1 MSYIKGSDMS
11 AWQGKYVI
19 GLTGNIATGKSVVR
33 KMLEHMGA
41 YGIDADALGHRAI
54 ARGAPGYQAVV
65 DHFGKWILTP
75 DGQIDRNK
83 LGMIVFSDRQAMSQ
97 LEAIVHP
104 LVHQAVDLLVKHSQ
118 QMVIVIEAIK
128 LIESGLRSRC
138 DTLWVVYASEEIQVT
153 RLVQKRGMN
162 EAAARQRMAAQ
173 PPQQGKVDLA
183 DIIIRNDKSFD
194 DTWQQVFTAWQ
205 RTVPQSEAGLIEQ
218 VKTLTDQMTVQ
229 RARPKQAMEMADFI
243 NRIADNQRTIK
254 SDDIIA
260 WLSEKAFL
268 LLRRQEKLIGIIGW
282 QVENLI
288 ARVDDIYWD
297 PEIPFSEVIRALL
310 EEMEIASRNL
320 QCEIALLFIPPHLA
334 TQSALWTS
342 LGYKEGNINSLSTR
356 AWQEAAKESM
366 PMGSILFYKE
376 LRKDRVLRP
385 V

>member
-1 MSYIKGSDMS
+1 MST
-11 AWQGKYVI
+11 WQGKYII

-33 KMLEHMGA
+33 KMLEHLGA

-65 DHFGKWILTP
+65 DHFGKWILSP

-83 LGMIVFSDRQAMSQ
+83 LSVVVFSDSGAMTQ
-97 LEAIVHP
+97 LETIIHP
-104 LVHQAVDLLVKHSQ
+104 LVNQAVDMLVRHSQ
-118 QMVIVIEAIK
+118 QMVIVLEAIK
-128 LIESGLRSRC
+128 LIESSLKDRC
-138 DTLWVVYASEEIQVT
+138 DSTWVVYAPEETQIA

-162 EAAARQRMAAQ
+162 DMTAHQRMAAQ
-173 PPQQGKVDLA
+173 SPQQGKIDVA

-194 DTWQQVFTAWQ
+194 DTWQQVFAAWLKV
-205 RTVPQSEAGLIEQ
+205 VPQTEAGLTETEQ
-218 VKTLTDQMTVQ
+218 VKTLAGQMSVQ
-229 RARPKQAMEMADFI
+229 RARPKRAMEMAEFI
-243 NRIADNQRTIK
+243 NKIADNQRTIR

-260 WLSEKAFL
+260 WLGEKAFL
-268 LLRRQEKLIGIIGW
+268 LLKRQDKLVGIIGW

-297 PEIPFSEVIRALL
+297 PEIPFTDIMKPLL
-310 EEMEIASRNL
+310 EEMEVASRNL

-334 TQSALWTS
+334 IQTQVWAS

-366 PMGSILFYKE
+366 PEGCILYYKI

>member
-1 MSYIKGSDMS
+1 MS

-33 KMLEHMGA
+33 KMVEHLGA

-65 DHFGKWILTP
+65 EQFGKWILSP
-75 DGQIDRNK
+75 DGQIDRSK
-83 LGMIVFSDRQAMSQ
+83 LSLVVFSDPSAMSQ
-97 LEAIVHP
+97 LEMIVHP
-104 LVHQAVDLLVKHSQ
+104 LVAQAVDMLVRHSQ

-128 LIESGLRSRC
+128 LIESSLQSRC
-138 DTLWVVYASEEIQVT
+138 DSLWVVYAPEESQIA

-162 EAAARQRMAAQ
+162 DTAARQRMTAQ
-173 PPQQGKVDLA
+173 SPQQGKIDAA

-205 RTVPQSEAGLIEQ
+205 KSVPQNEAGLTEQ
-218 VKTLTDQMTVQ
+218 VKNLAGQMSVQ
-229 RARPKQAMEMADFI
+229 RARPKQAMEMAEFI
-243 NRIADNQRTIK
+243 NRVADNQRTIK

-260 WLSEKAFL
+260 WLGEKAFL
-268 LLRRQEKLIGIIGW
+268 MLKRQEKLVGIIGW

-297 PEIPFSEVIRALL
+297 PEIPFSEIMHSLL

-334 TQSALWTS
+334 ILTGVWAA

-366 PMGSILFYKE
+366 PVGCILYYKE

>member
-1 MSYIKGSDMS
+1 MSSIKENDMS
-11 AWQGKYVI
+11 AWQGKFVI

-33 KMLEHMGA
+33 KMIEHLGA
-41 YGIDADALGHRAI
+41 YGIDADSLGHRAI

-65 DHFGKWILTP
+65 ELFGKWILTP
-75 DGQIDRNK
+75 DNQIDRSK
-83 LGMIVFSDRQAMSQ
+83 LGSIVFSDPQAMAQ

-104 LVHQAVDLLVKHSQ
+104 LVSQAIDLLVRHSQ

-128 LIESGLRSRC
+128 LIESGIRANC
-138 DTLWVVYASEEIQVT
+138 DTLWVVYASEEIQLT
-153 RLVQKRGMN
+153 RLMQKRGMK
-162 EAAARQRMAAQ
+162 EVVARQRIAAQ
-173 PPQQGKVDLA
+173 PPQQGKVDVA

-194 DTWQQVFTAWQ
+194 DTWQQVYAAWL
-205 RTVPQSEAGLIEQ
+205 RTVPQNEAGLVEQ
-218 VKTLTDQMTVQ
+218 VKTIAGEMTVQ
-229 RARPKQAMEMADFI
+229 RARPKQAMEIADFI
-243 NRIADNQRTIK
+243 NRVSDNQRTIK

-268 LLRRQEKLIGIIGW
+268 MLRRQEKLVGIIGW

-297 PEIPFSEVIRALL
+297 AEIPLSEIMHILL

-320 QCEIALLFIPPHLA
+320 QCEVALLFIPPHLA
-334 TQSALWTS
+334 IQTSLWNS
-342 LGYKEGNINSLSTR
+342 LGYKEGNINSLNTR

-366 PMGSILFYKE
+366 PVGSILFYKE

>member
-1 MSYIKGSDMS
+1 MS

-33 KMLEHMGA
+33 KMVEHLGA

-54 ARGAPGYQAVV
+54 ARGAPGYHAVV
-65 DHFGKWILTP
+65 EHFGKWILSP
-75 DGQIDRNK
+75 DGQVDRSK
-83 LGMIVFSDRQAMSQ
+83 LSLVVFSDPEAMAH
-97 LEAIVHP
+97 LESIIHP
-104 LVHQAVDLLVKHSQ
+104 LVSQAVDMLVRHSQ
-118 QMVIVIEAIK
+118 EMVIIIEAIK
-128 LIESGLRSRC
+128 LIESSLRSRC
-138 DTLWVVYASEEIQVT
+138 DSLWVVYAPEETQIA
-153 RLVQKRGMN
+153 RLVQKRGMSDVT
-162 EAAARQRMAAQ
+162 ARQRMSAQ
-173 PPQQGKVDLA
+173 SPQQGKVDVA

-205 RTVPQSEAGLIEQ
+205 KVVPQTEAGLTEQ
-218 VKTLTDQMTVQ
+218 VKTVAGEMSVL

-243 NRIADNQRTIK
+243 NRVADNQKTIK

-268 LLRRQEKLIGIIGW
+268 LLKRQDRMVGIIGW

-297 PEIPFSEVIRALL
+297 PEYPFSEIMKALL
-310 EEMEIASRNL
+310 EEMEVASRNL

-334 TQSALWTS
+334 IQTALWAT
-342 LGYKEGNINSLSTR
+342 LGYKEGNIGSLTTR

-366 PMGSILFYKE
+366 PAGCILYYKM